1 MRELTEEE
9 KKALL
14 HILDIA
20 VKVVGLTDGG
30 ALIGNCQHF
39 IRLMNDEKKE

>member
-1 MRELTEEE
+1 MKELTEDE

-14 HILDIA
+14 QIFDVA
-20 VKVVGLTDGG
+20 VKTVGLTDGG